1 MPRTYCSCLLTVAA
15 LLLTLPV
22 APSFA
27 QPGELGP
34 VGTQFWSQASDGLG
48 IGPQANAG
56 FGTALAAG
64 DFEEIGRA
72 SCRERV

>member
-1 MPRTYCSCLLTVAA
+1 MPRRNRTSLLAFVA
-15 LLLTLPV
+15 LLPTLPA

-48 IGPQANAG
+48 IGPQADAG

-64 DFEEIGRA
+64 DFD
-72 SCRERV
+72 CD